1 MSWSSVLSV
10 GVDGSAA
17 PVVSGFSLWSGLGSL
32 SGGPRFELGGTKG
45 RVLALMDY
53 GDGLL
58 LSLSAMPGSD
68 FSLVVDGE
76 QFAASQSLVPSLPG
90 RARFWWPLDRVLWSE
105 GDEVDVELRVV
116 AGGSALGARAAAP
129 PWAWLRGFPGSHEGA
144 GALWVDLLVS
154 EPVAAGAG
162 EVRGSVRVI
171 GGALDRVQRRDS
183 ALGDRWGLKV
193 VPDGD
198 GDVTVWL
205 DTSQGCAALGW
216 WCTGDGR
223 DVHNSPQFTVAGPAS
238 ATLLDA
244 LGVSDAHSGNP
255 LDLDSAFDPARAL
268 HTAYVPDGTEAVTVH
283 AAAAHPDAT
292 VGVSP
297 ADADPDADGHQVA
310 VASGAQTVITVTV
323 TAGTNTDT
331 YWLVVDHGGDP
342 ADAPGTRSAQPARS
356 GLSGL
361 AVDGVDPISFD
372 PQTHRYELPAP
383 TQTHSARTHT
393 VVTGLDDTDATVEV
407 LVVHG
412 NDTALGWD
420 PTDADPD
427 TPGHQITLADRGDT
441 LILIRVTS
449 TNGRHQ
455 QIYALLIQT
464 PQTQSPTQTPPPAQ
478 RQSHRPQSPTQTLT
492 HKLDGVLGPASLTP
506 ADTRTQTLRTA
517 QQRTVPQLAS
527 LTLTGAELAPPFAP
541 ATTDYTAT
549 AAHDTA
555 RVTVDTAVGLGTM
568 ASVTPADADPN
579 TPGHQIDLAAPEPGG
594 TPTTTAIAVAVR
606 TTDNQLTTYTI
617 TVTRQAPPGDDAS
630 LSALGVDAGTLDP
643 VFAPGNRSYTVEVD
657 ADVGTATVTATPA
670 DAQARV
676 IIEPPDSDA
685 DTIGHQVDLD
695 VGLNRVVVEVESFD
709 GTDEQTYTL
718 VLKRP
723 SPHAFGWNVVR
734 DIDTLSSAGN
744 EEPAGIWSDGTT
756 VWVTDRQDHKVYAY
770 DLASGVRVPGKD
782 ANGLWS
788 AGNRTP
794 TGLWS
799 DWPDGPTLWV
809 TDNWDA
815 KIYAYQLSTLRRNP
829 ERDIDGLRFVDS
841 PNVGAH
847 GLWSDGTTIWV
858 ADYLY
863 ARIYAYVLAT
873 GARDHDK
880 DIDSLAAAGNE
891 HANGIWSDGSTLWVT
906 DLADDK
912 LYAYDLVTGDR
923 LDHFDFNTL
932 GDTGNSDP
940 RGIWS
945 DGTHMWVVDDVDERI
960 YVYNMPPSS
969 LLSSLQLSGIDIGFG
984 SDQFDYTV
992 WVPHSVASTTVT
1004 AVAADSDA
1012 SIEIAPAD
1020 AQALTDEHEVDLS
1033 AARNTVTITVTNGDD
1048 VTVYTVEVNVY
1059 TDDYAADVSTSG
1071 AVAADDV
1078 AASGGLQFPGDRDWF
1093 RIELD
1098 DPGVYRFDLR
1108 GADSGGGTLAD
1119 PRLAGLRDSAG
1130 AYIAG
1135 SGDRN
1140 SGVGNDSRVWF
1151 YVAAAGTYFVDVRG
1165 SGMGTYTLTVH
1176 EPAEVASDVT
1186 TTGTVTANGSP
1197 VTGVIQ
1203 YPGDVDW
1210 YRLELAA
1217 PGVFQVEVQGA
1228 DSGSGTLADPHLDG
1242 IYGSDGQLIA
1252 GTGDAD
1258 GGIGADSRILI
1269 DLMPAGTYFVAVRS
1283 GSHGTGSHRLIV
1295 RSRLDNL
1302 PAVAGTAQVGGPA
1315 IDSSINAA
1323 NTQSRITVDLEAGH
1337 GYRVYMSTSAGLS
1350 RAVIAGVYSPQGRL
1364 LSDTHRSGTVDVTLH
1379 VNAAEAGEYSI
1390 VVGPNDQSTGSF
1402 SLQVTEFAD
1411 DHPAYTTTAATA
1423 AVGGAT
1429 SKGVINFGD
1438 DRDWFAVTLAAGQSY
1453 QFDVLGLDSG
1463 GGSVADPLLAGLYDD
1478 QGVLIGDTRAD
1489 GGGRRLDSRL
1499 VFVADSSGVVFV
1511 SVGAVDNGVGSYSLR
1526 VTTAATG
1533 ATGDSSTL
1541 ASVAVGGAVFGTV
1554 DTPGEV
1560 HWYSVELE
1568 GGVRYR
1574 FSMEGRDSIRGRLR
1588 DPRIVGVYGSGG
1600 SLIAGTSDDDS
1611 GVRDDSR
1618 VFFVPSA
1625 SGTHYVAVGG
1635 EDAHEGTYVLRL
1647 QAMPALGANV
1657 SEPAGGDVPA
1667 DTSTTARVL
1676 VGGSVTAS
1684 SDVIAVS
1691 GFDLDDWFAVE
1702 LEEGFTYRFEALG
1715 APAGGGT
1722 ATATSVSGIYD
1733 AQGTP
1738 LIWSRYG
1745 HVPNRETRYTDSNGR
1760 SIGSSWR
1767 IDWAAPYTGT
1777 YYVRAGAKRGTYT
1790 LRVSDAPISDDYSA
1804 DTATAGY
1811 LMVDSVARGR
1821 IEIPGDVDW
1830 FETYLEAGQPYDFRL
1845 EGMRERTDAPRH
1857 ESAAQELIVG
1867 IYDSAG
1873 AHLDGTTSGVGYIP
1887 DWPTPQAAELRF
1899 VPQESGVHY
1908 IAVGQEFYDTGAYE
1922 LSASAAPI
1930 DVPANAS
1937 TNARLPTGTLVRGLS
1952 SATGPSRRG
1961 DPDEDWWRFT
1971 ATAGTEYGVMMM
1983 SREVGLG
1990 SREEPMDISNYV
2002 DINAVYD
2009 SNGDAVAS
2017 RSVEVWPVHVFGGS
2031 LTTFTAAEAG
2041 VHYIAAKVRDPGGYW
2056 LDAFEMDDDHPAD
2069 VSTSGTVAVGGSTR
2083 GVISTEGDQDWYAVE
2098 LVSGNTYRFWMQG
2111 FQTRSGSLADPQL
2124 KGVFDSAGDRLA
2136 PEASKADIGR
2146 GRNRISQLGHN
2157 SKIVYTAAVT
2167 GTHYISAG
2175 ASPGRR
2181 LGSYVLQADDIT
2193 GVGVDDFTASRV
2205 RPGRIELRNGAGG
2218 ANGTLH
2224 SSDDDDW
2231 FAVDLVEG
2239 HRYKIETR
2247 TARSRGGTLRW
2258 AEIVHAYD
2266 RNGRPVPN
2274 SAGETETISYFV
2286 TGGSSYS
2293 QDGRLALSASYT
2305 GTYYIQIGTYSHSS
2319 GYKGTYAV
2327 VVTDLTETV
2336 YRPASVV
2343 DDFAADTSTSGVL
2356 AVGAAAAGAV
2366 NRPHDRDWFAVDLV
2380 SGTTYRFDLSGA
2392 GTAAPLGDPFIA
2404 GLFDSGGA
2412 YVGGTT
2418 NDDRDGSSSDS
2429 RVTFTAS
2436 ATGTYYLAVG
2446 SYTAELGDYEV
2457 TVAAAAGS

>member
-90 RARFWWPLDRVLWSE
+90 RARFWWPLDRVLWSG

-238 ATLLDA
+238 ATRLASLA
-244 LGVSDAHSGNP
+244 LGGF
-255 LDLDSAFDPARAL
+255 DLDSPFDAGQSL
-268 HTAYVPDGTEAVTVH
+268 HTAYVPTGVETVTVH

-292 VGVSP
+292 VSVSP
-297 ADADPDADGHQVA
+297 ADSDPDADGHQIA

-342 ADAPGTRSAQPARS
+342 ADTPATRSTQPARS

-441 LILIRVTS
+441 LILVRVTS
-449 TNGRHQ
+449 SNGRHQ

-478 RQSHRPQSPTQTLT
+478 RQSHRSQSPTQTLT
-492 HKLDGVLGPASLTP
+492 HKLSATDVLNGRP
-506 ADTRTQTLRTA
+506 TA
-517 QQRTVPQLAS
+517 QQPRPHAQLLRPAAAPPAVAKTLNGTRDSALPQLAS
-527 LTLTGAELAPPFAP
+527 LTLTGAELTPAFAP

-549 AAHDTA
+549 AAPDVA
-555 RVTVDTAVGLGTM
+555 RVTVDAAVGLATT
-568 ASVTPADADPN
+568 ATVTPADADPN
-579 TPGHQIDLAAPEPGG
+579 TPGHQVDLAAPEPGG

-606 TTDNQLTTYTI
+606 TTDNQLNTYTI
-617 TVTRQAPPGDDAS
+617 TVTRQAPPPDDEFSDDVSTRGTVAADGTAATGEIWPAGDRDWFRVQLDAAGAYWIRVKGS
-630 LSALGVDAGTLDP
+630 SSGSGTLEDP
-643 VFAPGNRSYTVEVD
+643 YLAGIYDPTGRIVSGTSDDNGGTGNDSRLSFHAMYAGAYYVSAAGVEDSTGTYELIVERRIDTLPDAEKALVVD
-657 ADVGTATVTATPA
+657 ADTRERVHIKRGR
-670 DAQARV
+670 ARV
-676 IIEPPDSDA
+676 TVELEAGGAYEAYMQRSAEVYDARILGIYSPSGRLLPTGRRHSSTSDHRFFNA
-685 DTIGHQVDLD
+685 AEAGTYSIVYASRHWGGQGRLF
-695 VGLNRVVVEVESFD
+695 VEVESFD
-709 GTDEQTYTL
+709 
-718 VLKRP
+718 
-723 SPHAFGWNVVR
+723 
-734 DIDTLSSAGN
+734 
-744 EEPAGIWSDGTT
+744 
-756 VWVTDRQDHKVYAY
+756 
-770 DLASGVRVPGKD
+770 
-782 ANGLWS
+782 
-788 AGNRTP
+788 
-794 TGLWS
+794 
-799 DWPDGPTLWV
+799 
-809 TDNWDA
+809 
-815 KIYAYQLSTLRRNP
+815 
-829 ERDIDGLRFVDS
+829 
-841 PNVGAH
+841 
-847 GLWSDGTTIWV
+847 
-858 ADYLY
+858 
-863 ARIYAYVLAT
+863 
-873 GARDHDK
+873 
-880 DIDSLAAAGNE
+880 
-891 HANGIWSDGSTLWVT
+891 
-906 DLADDK
+906 
-912 LYAYDLVTGDR
+912 
-923 LDHFDFNTL
+923 
-932 GDTGNSDP
+932 
-940 RGIWS
+940 
-945 DGTHMWVVDDVDERI
+945 
-960 YVYNMPPSS
+960 
-969 LLSSLQLSGIDIGFG
+969 
-984 SDQFDYTV
+984 
-992 WVPHSVASTTVT
+992 
-1004 AVAADSDA
+1004 
-1012 SIEIAPAD
+1012 
-1020 AQALTDEHEVDLS
+1020 
-1033 AARNTVTITVTNGDD
+1033 
-1048 VTVYTVEVNVY
+1048 
-1059 TDDYAADVSTSG
+1059 
-1071 AVAADDV
+1071 DDV
-1078 AASGGLQFPGDRDWF
+1078 AAFTTTSRQLVVDGRARRGKIGFEDKVHEFVWEGDRDWYSVQL
-1093 RIELD
+1093 EAD
-1098 DPGVYRFDLR
+1098 VGYAVEVAGDPHPNPILIGLYD
-1108 GADSGGGTLAD
+1108 ADGSPVEDTGDEASGPGWDALKSFTPPVSGTYYISVG
-1119 PRLAGLRDSAG
+1119 GLRRP
-1130 AYIAG
+1130 G
-1135 SGDRN
+1135 SDHTSIGQY
-1140 SGVGNDSRVWF
+1140 SVS
-1151 YVAAAGTYFVDVRG
+1151 VRSLANG
-1165 SGMGTYTLTVH
+1165 SSDDDYS
-1176 EPAEVASDVT
+1176 EDAS
-1186 TTGTVTANGSP
+1186 TTGTVA
-1197 VTGVIQ
+1197 
-1203 YPGDVDW
+1203 
-1210 YRLELAA
+1210 
-1217 PGVFQVEVQGA
+1217 
-1228 DSGSGTLADPHLDG
+1228 
-1242 IYGSDGQLIA
+1242 
-1252 GTGDAD
+1252 AD
-1258 GGIGADSRILI
+1258 G
-1269 DLMPAGTYFVAVRS
+1269 
-1283 GSHGTGSHRLIV
+1283 
-1295 RSRLDNL
+1295 
-1302 PAVAGTAQVGGPA
+1302 
-1315 IDSSINAA
+1315 
-1323 NTQSRITVDLEAGH
+1323 
-1337 GYRVYMSTSAGLS
+1337 
-1350 RAVIAGVYSPQGRL
+1350 
-1364 LSDTHRSGTVDVTLH
+1364 
-1379 VNAAEAGEYSI
+1379 
-1390 VVGPNDQSTGSF
+1390 
-1402 SLQVTEFAD
+1402 
-1411 DHPAYTTTAATA
+1411 TAASG
-1423 AVGGAT
+1423 AVQYSG
-1429 SKGVINFGD
+1429 

-1478 QGVLIGDTRAD
+1478 QGVLIDSTEAD
-1489 GGGRRLDSRL
+1489 GGGKGADSRL

-1676 VGGSVTAS
+1676 VGGSVTGGNNALE
-1684 SDVIAVS
+1684 VA
-1691 GFDLDDWFAVE
+1691 GFDGNDWFAVE

-1715 APAGGGT
+1715 APQGLGT
-1722 ATATSVSGIYD
+1722 STYTSVNAVFNAD
-1733 AQGTP
+1733 GTP
-1738 LIWSRYG
+1738 LISAGPGYI
-1745 HVPNRETRYTDSNGR
+1745 PNRRTIHYDSNGDLT
-1760 SIGSSWR
+1760 GTSWR
-1767 IDWAAPYTGT
+1767 IDWIAPYTGT
-1777 YYVRAGAKRGTYT
+1777 YYVQVHGDHSFTTSVGTYT
-1790 LRVSDAPISDDYSA
+1790 LQVTDISDSAFARDDYSDNSGA
-1804 DTATAGY
+1804 AGQ
-1811 LMVDSVARGR
+1811 LMLGSSAKAR
-1821 IEIPGDVDW
+1821 IEAPGDVDW
-1830 FETYLEAGQPYDFRL
+1830 FALYMEAGRPYKVLMHGSHSGFRSY
-1845 EGMRERTDAPRH
+1845 GNA
-1857 ESAAQELIVG
+1857 SQELIVG
-1867 IYDSAG
+1867 IYDSSG
-1873 AHLDGTTSGVGYIP
+1873 TYIDGTTDGVEYVP
-1887 DWPTPQAAELRF
+1887 FRRYQEHAQVRFTPTQT
-1899 VPQESGVHY
+1899 GVYY
-1908 IAVGQEFYDTGAYE
+1908 IAAGQEFYETGTYY
-1922 LSASAAPI
+1922 LTVTSAERA
-1930 DVPANAS
+1930 DVPADSS
-1937 TNARLPTGTLVRGLS
+1937 TMERLKPGELKSGWS
-1952 SATGPSRRG
+1952 N
-1961 DPDEDWWRFT
+1961 
-1971 ATAGTEYGVMMM
+1971 TAGDVDWYGLDVVAGRRYGVMTMA
-1983 SREVGLG
+1983 RNAGLG
-1990 SREEPMDISNYV
+1990 TSAERVHRADDPV
-2002 DINAVYD
+2002 VAGVYA
-2009 SNGDAVAS
+2009 GDGT
-2017 RSVEVWPVHVFGGS
+2017 SVTFSSDWVYSVHVRDGD
-2031 LTTFTAAEAG
+2031 LATFVATETGTQYVAVSASTA
-2041 VHYIAAKVRDPGGYW
+2041 GGYW
-2056 LDAFEMDDDHPAD
+2056 VDAFEIDDDHPAD
-2069 VSTSGTVAVGGSTR
+2069 VSTSGTVAVGGSVK
-2083 GVISTEGDQDWYAVE
+2083 GVIGTGDDHDWFAVE
-2098 LVSGNTYRFWMQG
+2098 LVSGSKYRFRLEG
-2111 FQTRSGSLADPQL
+2111 LQTRSGSLPDPHL
-2124 KGVFDSAGDRLA
+2124 KGVYDSTGALLEAVPAKHRAG
-2136 PEASKADIGR
+2136 
-2146 GRNRISQLGHN
+2146 NRPGSDQGHN
-2157 SKIVYTAAVT
+2157 SVFAYTAATT

-2175 ASPGRR
+2175 STDDAQ
-2181 LGSYVLQADDIT
+2181 GSYVLRVADIT
-2193 GVGVDDFTASRV
+2193 GVGADDFTASRT
-2205 RPGRIELRNGAGG
+2205 RPGRIELTNGVGG
-2218 ANGTLH
+2218 TNGVLH
-2224 SSDDDDW
+2224 QPTDDDW
-2231 FAVDLVEG
+2231 FSVDLTQG
-2239 HRYKIETR
+2239 HRYKIETK
-2247 TARSRGGTLRW
+2247 TAHTYGGTLRL
-2258 AEIVHAYD
+2258 ADIVMLF
-2266 RNGRPVPN
+2266 NQSGRGIP
-2274 SAGETETISYFV
+2274 SSSGADDV
-2286 TGGSSYS
+2286 TTHYVRGGSTDS
-2293 QDGRLALSASYT
+2293 QDGRLAYTAPYT
-2305 GTYYIQIGTYSHSS
+2305 GTYYIQIGTYALNSA
-2319 GYKGTYAV
+2319 YKGSYTV
-2327 VVTDLTETV
+2327 LVSDLTQIDDLPV
-2336 YRPASVV
+2336 SVV